1 MFSCFVLGKH
11 TLNWLQ
17 ASKLDEE
24 RERERARKQGHLGW
38 VRSGAVYV
46 HENCFINI
54 FRDDDVNL
62 MAM

>member
-24 RERERARKQGHLGW
+24 REREREQESKVIWGGFVVVQFMFMKIAL
-38 VRSGAVYV
+38 
-46 HENCFINI
+46 
-54 FRDDDVNL
+54 
-62 MAM
+62 